1 MTELTGIQGVSGVQ
15 PVSAASPAKRDPKLW
30 DAAKQ
35 FEQVLVE
42 QLALQLQDT
51 AQPSTDDSGDDDGDT
66 AGQDAVSGMYRQK
79 LPGALAQGVSDGGGL
94 GLAQQLYD
102 SMKQTQD
109 ARS

>member
-1 MTELTGIQGVSGVQ
+1 MTHVKNIQ
-15 PVSAASPAKRDPKLW
+15 PVTAAAPAKRDAKLW

-42 QLALQLQDT
+42 QLAKQLQET
-51 AQPSTDDSGDDDGDT
+51 AQPAEGDSDADGG
-66 AGQDAVSGMYRQK
+66 GQSAVSGMYTQM

-102 SMKQTQD
+102 SMATKE
-109 ARS
+109 SK